1 MSAEQTRTPDEE
13 RLQAELRELAQEIAG
28 SLSAVDE
35 ITEYLSRLESAQS
48 KELLSDFVSELFFCV
63 TEQQRREDRRQ
74 KQAQGIAAAKARGVR
89 FGRTARPVPDN
100 FDQLHQAWREGRIS
114 LKQAA
119 ESCGMARGTFYNAAL
134 RRERQA
140 ESPAV

>member
-28 SLSAVDE
+28 SLSAVDAA
-35 ITEYLSRLESAQS
+35 SGR
-48 KELLSDFVSELFFCV
+48 ELLSDFVSELFFCV

>member
-28 SLSAVDE
+28 SLSAVDAA
-35 ITEYLSRLESAQS
+35 SGR
-48 KELLSDFVSELFFCV
+48 ELLSDFVSELFFCV

-89 FGRTARPVPDN
+89 FGRPPKPLPENYHSVYQRWRSGAITGMAAAR
-100 FDQLHQAWREGRIS
+100 E
-114 LKQAA
+114 
-119 ESCGMARGTFYNAAL
+119 CGMPLSTFRYRARAYENAG
-134 RRERQA
+134 RQDHT
-140 ESPAV
+140 

>member
-1 MSAEQTRTPDEE
+1 MDAASGR
-13 RLQAELRELAQEIAG
+13 
-28 SLSAVDE
+28 
-35 ITEYLSRLESAQS
+35 
-48 KELLSDFVSELFFCV
+48 ELLSDFVSELFFCV

>member
-28 SLSAVDE
+28 SLSAVDAA
-35 ITEYLSRLESAQS
+35 SGR
-48 KELLSDFVSELFFCV
+48 ELLSDFVSELFFCV

-119 ESCGMARGTFYNAAL
+119 CLLYTSPSPRDRG
-134 RRERQA
+134 
-140 ESPAV
+140 